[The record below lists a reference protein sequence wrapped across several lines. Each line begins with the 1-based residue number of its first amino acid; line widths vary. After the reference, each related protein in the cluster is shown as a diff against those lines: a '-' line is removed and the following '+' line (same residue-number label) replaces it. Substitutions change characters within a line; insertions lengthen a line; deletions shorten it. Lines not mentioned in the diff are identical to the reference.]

1 MQIVISGLALGC
13 VYALIALGFTLI
25 YKATEAVNFAQGEL
39 MMLGAFLAFTFVHLW
54 QWPYLVGVVGAVLVA
69 GLLGAALQR
78 WLLRPV
84 EGESTIAVVM
94 VTLAIAMI
102 ARGLAS
108 MVPGWGT
115 ATHRLAA
122 PYQGD
127 MVDIASWRLSADH
140 VVVIAATALI
150 CLGLHWFFRST
161 RTGVAMRA
169 ISQNQIA
176 AHYVGVP
183 VARVNALVWALS
195 AALAAIAGVLLAP
208 ITFVH
213 ANMGH
218 IGILAFPAAVI
229 GGLGS
234 VPGAVAGGLVLG
246 LSEALA
252 GFFLPEGAKD
262 LAPFALVLLVL
273 LLRPSGLF
281 GEPTL
286 KKV

>member
-1 MQIVISGLALGC
+1 MQIVLSGLALGC

-25 YKATEAVNFAQGEL
+25 YKATETVNFAQGEL
-39 MMLGAFLAFTFVHLW
+39 MMVGAFLAFTFVHLW
-54 QWPYLVGVVGAVLVA
+54 NWPYIAGVVAAVLVA
-69 GLLGAALQR
+69 ALLGAALQR

-102 ARGLAS
+102 ARGLAT

-122 PYQGD
+122 PYLGS
-127 MVDIASWRLSADH
+127 MVDLGPWRLSTDH
-140 VVVIAATALI
+140 AVVIGATVGV
-150 CLGLHWFFRST
+150 CLALHWFFRSA

-169 ISQNQIA
+169 IAQNQLA

-195 AALAAIAGVLLAP
+195 AALAAIAGILLAP

-213 ANMGH
+213 VNMGH

-234 VPGAVAGGLVLG
+234 VPGAVAGGVLLG
-246 LSEALA
+246 LAEALA
-252 GFFLPEGAKD
+252 GYLLPEGAKD
-262 LAPFALVLLVL
+262 VAPFALVLLVL
-273 LLRPSGLF
+273 LVRPSGLL
-281 GEPTL
+281 GETGH